1 MGKIT
6 KDDLA
11 KIVGERL
18 KELRKAK
25 TDIGQKEVAEEIG
38 ITKQAMSS
46 YESGRHVP
54 DITVLM
60 ELADYYSCSVDYLL
74 GRDKKIV
81 STAIND
87 SKREIVNNLSYALD
101 TVTEDEGNYIVDGTT
116 SIINALS
123 ISKANTE
130 RKNFIEY
137 IGELLY
143 LLAEYIEVS
152 TVSGKRLA
160 EQDKQKTLTPEM
172 VTITTAQFFGYDDLY
187 TLMED
192 IKRTG
197 LKAAIPYSV
206 NAKKVLRIRT
216 GWRNTP
222 QKNSE
227 QKRIVERMIEEVD
240 KESD

>member
-1 MGKIT
+1 MGKT
-6 KDDLA
+6 AKEDLA
-11 KIVGERL
+11 NMIGARL
-18 KELRKAK
+18 KELRKAMK
-25 TDIGQKEVAEEIG
+25 DVGQKDVADELG

-54 DITVLM
+54 DIAILVD
-60 ELADYYSCSVDYLL
+60 LADYYSCSIDYLL
-74 GRDKKIV
+74 GRDEKIV
-81 STAIND
+81 QTTVSD
-87 SKREIVNNLSYALD
+87 SKRETVNNLNYALD

-152 TVSGKRLA
+152 TISGKRLA

-227 QKRIVERMIEEVD
+227 QRRIVERMIEEID